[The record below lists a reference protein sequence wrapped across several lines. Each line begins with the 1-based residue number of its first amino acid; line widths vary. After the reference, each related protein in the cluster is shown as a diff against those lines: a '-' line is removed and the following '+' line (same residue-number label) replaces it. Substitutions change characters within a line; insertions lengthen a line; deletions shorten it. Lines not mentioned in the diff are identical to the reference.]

1 MSKETIYELVDDLP
15 ANNMTV
21 RVLQALD
28 FVIPGEW
35 QNLVG
40 FEQTIKV
47 VSGESDQEM
56 IQTIGDRAI
65 KLYNDK
71 SQGYQRA
78 MWLYQTV
85 EKTDRALALAV
96 LGDKV
101 GEKIGL
107 LSFLSKI
114 TPRADTS
121 QAIDLSM
128 KLVIE
133 LLAFC
138 QISGIPGDS
147 IGDFVKALS
156 DYSGESLMRMV
167 ALICI
172 DGIIPLGPDFV
183 SKALE
188 TLQKS
193 DPSVLER
200 NDTFE
205 KVRSYIPGEGTAEQ
219 KGFIQQSLTSVQD
232 WINGFIS
239 KHDLNA
245 EKIVGSLQ
253 NFIAFSDDKLDY
265 LGAFLDMTTNYYE
278 HTGTQTL
285 ARRLIER
292 AVNEI

>member
-40 FEQTIKV
+40 FERTIKM

-56 IQTIGDRAI
+56 IQKIGDRAI

-128 KLVIE
+128 KLVVE

-193 DPSVLER
+193 DPSDLER

-205 KVRSYIPGEGTAEQ
+205 KVRPYIPGEGTAEQ

-239 KHDLNA
+239 KHDLTA
-245 EKIVGSLQ
+245 DKIVGNLQ
-253 NFIAFSDDKLDY
+253 NFITFSDDKLDY

-292 AVNEI
+292 SVNEI

>member
-15 ANNMTV
+15 TNNMTV

-40 FEQTIKV
+40 FERTIKM

-56 IQTIGDRAI
+56 IQKIGDRAI

-128 KLVIE
+128 KLVVE

-193 DPSVLER
+193 DPSDLER

-205 KVRSYIPGEGTAEQ
+205 KVRPYIPGEGTAEQ

-239 KHDLNA
+239 KHDLTA
-245 EKIVGSLQ
+245 DKIVGNLQ
-253 NFIAFSDDKLDY
+253 NFITFSDDKLDY

-292 AVNEI
+292 SVNEI

>member
-1 MSKETIYELVDDLP
+1 MSKETIYELVDNLP

-40 FEQTIKV
+40 FERTIKV

-56 IQTIGDRAI
+56 IQNIGDRAI

-128 KLVIE
+128 KLVVE

-193 DPSVLER
+193 DPSDLER

-205 KVRSYIPGEGTAEQ
+205 KVRPYIPGAGTAEQ

-232 WINGFIS
+232 WINGFI
-239 KHDLNA
+239 HEHNLTA
-245 EKIVGSLQ
+245 EKIVSNLQ
-253 NFIAFSDDKLDY
+253 NFVAFSDDKLDY

>member
-1 MSKETIYELVDDLP
+1 MSKETIYELVDNLP

-40 FEQTIKV
+40 FERTIKV

-56 IQTIGDRAI
+56 IQNIGDRAI

-128 KLVIE
+128 KLVVE

-193 DPSVLER
+193 DPSDLER

-205 KVRSYIPGEGTAEQ
+205 KVRPYIPGDGTAEQ

-232 WINGFIS
+232 WINGFI
-239 KHDLNA
+239 HEHNLTA
-245 EKIVGSLQ
+245 EKIVSNLQ
-253 NFIAFSDDKLDY
+253 NFVAFSDDKLDY